1 MRRYTRT
8 AGPIGFLAALLASAL
23 AGRDGAAAQ
32 NATTVTDSA
41 GVRITTTDAADR
53 SIGSICS
60 LAETPDTRVT
70 SPASGEWWL
79 HQIEDLD
86 RMDDGRLVVLNRS
99 SHELLVFGRDGE
111 FLQSIGRLGEG
122 PGEFKD
128 PIELDFFGGDSIVA
142 WDWELGRLSLFGP
155 DGSHGRSVMLRPPM
169 FNPTG
174 HFGVLGRRG
183 IVLGN
188 HDFRIRDTRL
198 TPQFLHVLRY
208 DWSGSLLDT
217 LATLPYGERGRVDPE
232 SRMMGNPLFEPR
244 GVFATHGDLL
254 YTSSGES
261 PEVRVHRGAR
271 LEAIVRWN
279 PGDLSVSREDVE
291 AYRAGHLERYGAS
304 PLTRKRLDAF
314 PAKEAFPAVV
324 EIRIDARGRIWTRSF
339 ARPGSTTTEWLGFA
353 ETGEFVCS
361 LSVPRRFRVFR
372 FDASAVVGVHRDEM
386 DVESVEV
393 TSFTLPG

>member
-1 MRRYTRT
+1 MPRCPRT
-8 AGPIGFLAALLASAL
+8 AGPIGFLAALLASAV
-23 AGRDGAAAQ
+23 AVHDGAAAQ
-32 NATTVTDSA
+32 GTLTVTDSA

-53 SIGSICS
+53 GAGSVCS

-79 HQIEDLD
+79 HEIEDLD
-86 RMDDGRLVVLNRS
+86 RMDDGRLVVLNRG
-99 SHELLVFGRDGE
+99 SHELLLFGRDGE

-122 PGEFKD
+122 PGEFMD
-128 PIELDFFGGDSIVA
+128 PIELDFVGGDSIVV

-155 DGSHGRSVMLRPPM
+155 DGSHGRSVRLRPPM

-174 HFGVLGRRG
+174 RFGVLGRG
-183 IVLGN
+183 GMVLGN
-188 HDFRIRDTRL
+188 HDFRMPDARL
-198 TPQFLHVLRY
+198 TPQLLHAVRY

-217 LATLPYGERGRVDPE
+217 LATLPYGERGMVDPE
-232 SRMMGNPLFEPR
+232 SRMMGSPPFGSR
-244 GVFATHGDLL
+244 GDFSTRGDLL
-254 YTSSGES
+254 YTSNGES

-291 AYRAGHLERYGAS
+291 AYRAGYLERYGAS

-324 EIRIDARGRIWTRSF
+324 EIRIDPLGRIWTRSF
-339 ARPGSTTTEWLGFA
+339 ARPGSTATEWLGFA

-361 LSVPRRFRVFR
+361 LSVPRSFRVFR
-372 FDASAVVGVHRDEM
+372 FDASAVVGVRRDEM

-393 TSFTLPG
+393 TSFILPG

>member
-1 MRRYTRT
+1 MPRCTRT
-8 AGPIGFLAALLASAL
+8 AGPIGLLTALLASAL
-23 AGRDGAAAQ
+23 GGHDGAAAQ
-32 NATTVTDSA
+32 SATTVTDSA

-53 SIGSICS
+53 GAGSICS

-86 RMDDGRLVVLNRS
+86 RMDDGRLVVLNRG
-99 SHELLVFGRDGE
+99 SHELLLFGRDGE

-122 PGEFKD
+122 PGEFMD
-128 PIELDFFGGDSIVA
+128 PIELDFFGGDSIVV

-155 DGSHGRSVMLRPPM
+155 DGSQGRSVMLRPPM
-169 FNPTG
+169 YNPTG
-174 HFGVLGRRG
+174 RFGVLGRRG
-183 IVLGN
+183 MVLGN
-188 HDFRIRDTRL
+188 HDSRMPGTRL
-198 TPQFLHVLRY
+198 TPQLLQVLRY

-217 LATLPYGERGRVDPE
+217 LATLPYGERGMADPE
-232 SRMMGNPLFEPR
+232 SRMMGSPPFDSR
-244 GVFATHGDLL
+244 GDFSTHGDLL
-254 YTSSGES
+254 YTSNGES

-279 PGDLSVSREDVE
+279 PGDLSVSRQDVE
-291 AYRAGHLERYGAS
+291 VYRAGYLERFGAS

-324 EIRIDARGRIWTRSF
+324 EIRIDPLGRIWTRSF
-339 ARPGSTTTEWLGFA
+339 ARPGSTATEWLGFA

-361 LSVPRRFRVFR
+361 LSVPRSFRVFR
-372 FDASAVVGVHRDEM
+372 FDASAVVGVRRDEM